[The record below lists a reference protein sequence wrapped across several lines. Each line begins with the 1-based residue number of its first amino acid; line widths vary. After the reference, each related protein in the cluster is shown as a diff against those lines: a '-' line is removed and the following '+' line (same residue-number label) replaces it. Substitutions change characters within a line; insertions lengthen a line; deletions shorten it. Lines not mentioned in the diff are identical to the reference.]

1 MDSKELAMRT
11 LLSCVI
17 LLVGVQPA
25 IAAQTFYGI
34 AGGLNY
40 AGSLPDA
47 NPLPDE
53 HYTRG
58 FAIQG
63 SVGRQFSDRF
73 GVRLDA
79 FVNHFAA
86 QATDFF
92 AYQCPMGALCEP
104 QSQTLT
110 TPVGVTAL
118 RANALL
124 TVDPPAYPVRMY
136 LLAGAGGYYFYQ
148 HPSVEGAVRPG
159 LSAGAG
165 VTLKVLGRSQVFV
178 EGVYNRIL
186 GALSQPTWLLPLT
199 VGVRF

>member
-1 MDSKELAMRT
+1 MKT
-11 LLSCVI
+11 LSLGFI
-17 LLVGVQPA
+17 LLFAVSSVSPA
-25 IAAQTFYGI
+25 QMFYGI

-58 FAIQG
+58 LAVQG
-63 SVGRQFSDRF
+63 SIGRQFGDRF

-79 FVNHFAA
+79 LVNRFAV
-86 QATDFF
+86 QATEIKL
-92 AYQCPMGALCEP
+92 YQCPMGALCSGAP
-104 QSQTLT
+104 QSHTLT

-165 VTLKVLGRSQVFV
+165 FNVKLSSRTQVFV
-178 EGVYNRIL
+178 EGVYDKIL
-186 GALSQPTWLLPLT
+186 GAPSQPTWLLPFT

>member
-1 MDSKELAMRT
+1 MRT

-17 LLVGVQPA
+17 LLIGVQPA
-25 IAAQTFYGI
+25 IAAQTFYGV

-63 SVGRQFSDRF
+63 SIGRQFGDRF

-79 FVNHFAA
+79 FVNHFAV
-86 QATDFF
+86 QATEIRAF
-92 AYQCPMGALCEP
+92 ACPMGALCDGAQP
-104 QSQTLT
+104 NTLT
-110 TPVGVTAL
+110 NPVGVTAL
-118 RANALL
+118 RANALVTL
-124 TVDPPAYPVRMY
+124 DPPAYAARMY
-136 LLAGAGGYYFYQ
+136 LIAGAGGYYFYQ

-159 LSAGAG
+159 LSVGAG
-165 VTLKVLGRSQVFV
+165 FNVRLSRRRQVFV
-178 EGVYNRIL
+178 EGVYNKIL
-186 GALSQPTWLLPLT
+186 GAPSQPTWLLPLT
-199 VGVRF
+199 FGVRF